1 MHRRAPV
8 PLLPIAA
15 LGLAFF
21 ASAGPLFGANV
32 VVDNLELVS
41 YGNYDEATGKFPVTS
56 RLAFDLSVGG
66 GEKFAG
72 LIRLNF
78 LSTQV
83 ESDLATLQGTLPST
97 ASLVDVITRANAPGL
112 GIKTVAVTAKRIG
125 GLPLDAEYFLGNLDT
140 FCNGDDFVTLFGAA
154 PFATELRGPLVYP
167 EGIALNPTVSWD
179 GIYSVYGTGARLGW
193 RTGDR
198 SHVYFYVYQ
207 DSNLGTGT
215 GDWSSDLRGLVDFG
229 AIKLESFAGG
239 SWDPSHAY
247 GLYRGGLLFH
257 VAPGNLG
264 EFFAQVGVPEWDPT
278 TTFGVNDIFFLFEPR
293 VDFGSSGQLAL
304 SVFYH
309 PAYYQQKATG
319 EGGSL
324 DVGFNLRFGQLADS
338 GMQGGVESY
347 LKFKP
352 VATHPL
358 TASLSPYYE
367 AILSGVAWSFK
378 LGMNLFPFPSTWY
391 GIFQPFVG
399 VKTSF

>member
-1 MHRRAPV
+1 MHRRVTMPSF
-8 PLLPIAA
+8 PIAA
-15 LGLAFF
+15 LGLALVLG
-21 ASAGPLFGANV
+21 ASPLFAANV

-41 YGNYDEATGKFPVTS
+41 YGNYDVATGKFPVTS

-72 LIRLNF
+72 LLRLSY

-83 ESDLATLQGTLPST
+83 ESDLATVQGTLPAT
-97 ASLVDVITRANAPGL
+97 ATIANLITRANAPGL
-112 GIKTVAVTAKRIG
+112 GLKTVAVTAKRIA
-125 GLPLDAEYFLGNLDT
+125 GLPLDAEYFLGTLDT
-140 FCNGDDFVTLFGAA
+140 FCSGDDFVTLFGAS

-167 EGIALNPTVSWD
+167 EGITDNPTVSWD

-193 RTGDR
+193 TTGDR
-198 SHVYFYVYQ
+198 SHAYFYVYQ

-215 GDWSSDLRGLVDFG
+215 GDWSSDLRGLIDFG
-229 AIKLESFAGG
+229 TIKLESFVGG
-239 SWDPSHAY
+239 SWDPSHAD
-247 GLYRGGLLFH
+247 GIYRGGLLFH

-264 EFFAQVGVPEWDPT
+264 EFFAQMGVPEWDPT
-278 TTFGVNDIFFLFEPR
+278 TGFDVNDIFFLFEPR
-293 VDFGSSGQLAL
+293 VGFGSSGQLAL

-309 PAYYQQKATG
+309 PAYYQQKPTG
-319 EGGSL
+319 EGGAL
-324 DVGFNLRFGQLADS
+324 DVGFNLRFGRLADS
-338 GMQGGVESY
+338 GMQGGIESF
-347 LKFKP
+347 LKFRP
-352 VATHPL
+352 IANQPL

-378 LGMNLFPFPSTWY
+378 LGMNLFPIPSAWY